1 MLARCR
7 SRLCA
12 TATTALVVN
21 EASLSPSSIVKLL
34 DSYIVGQRDAKK
46 AVAVSLRNRWRRK
59 QLVDEGLKGDVVP
72 KNILMVG
79 PTGVGKTE
87 ISRRMAKLTD
97 APFVKVEATK
107 YTEVGFKG
115 KDVESIIEDL
125 YTAAKSKARRKLE
138 KARDAEATTMA
149 RDIVFTA
156 LQKKMPALTQEEFDQ
171 TAETTL
177 KDLQV
182 SIDITISDNEKPRG
196 TNAQLETL
204 FGMEKRKFKTR
215 VTKTVREALDL
226 AKQEAFQKLVDEHQI
241 KVEAKSLAEQEG
253 IVFIDEIDKV
263 VSDASSST
271 LDPGSLGVQQDLL
284 PLIEGSN
291 VTMKDGT
298 VVATDNVLFI
308 CSGAFHNSKPADMIA
323 ELQGRLPVRVEL
335 KALDESEFRRIL
347 VEPKFNLL
355 AQQTALLSTENITL
369 TFTDDGISAIAQV
382 TSQVNTNA
390 QNIGARRLH
399 TVIERVLDEYSFDC
413 DKYEGQTVSI
423 NSSKVKAS
431 TNEMLKNID
440 LAKFLL

>member
-1 MLARCR
+1 MFACR
-7 SRLCA
+7 RILLCA
-12 TATTALVVN
+12 APVVAGGN
-21 EASLSPSSIVKLL
+21 ESSLSPKAIVNLL

-59 QLVDEGLKGDVVP
+59 QLLDEGLRGDVVP

-87 ISRRMAKLTD
+87 IARRMAKLTD

-125 YTAAKSKARRKLE
+125 YSAAKSKARRKLE
-138 KARDAEATTMA
+138 KSRDAEATAMA

-156 LQKKMPALTQEEFDQ
+156 LQKKMPSLTQEEFDQ
-171 TAETTL
+171 TAETQL
-177 KDLQV
+177 KDVSV
-182 SIDITISDNEKPRG
+182 SIDITVTDNEKPRG
-196 TNAQLETL
+196 SQAQFEAL

-215 VTKTVREALDL
+215 VTKPVSEALVL
-226 AKQEAFQKLVDEHQI
+226 AKQESFQKLVDEHQI
-241 KVEAKSLAEQEG
+241 KSEAKTLAEEEG

-263 VSDASSST
+263 VSDSSINA

-298 VVATDNVLFI
+298 MIATDNVLFI

-335 KALDESEFRRIL
+335 KALDQSEFRRIL
-347 VEPKFNLL
+347 IEPRFNLL
-355 AQQTALLSTENITL
+355 AQQTALLQTEKIKL
-369 TFTDDGISAIAQV
+369 TFTDDGISAIAEV
-382 TSQVNTNA
+382 TSQVNANA

-413 DKYEGQTVSI
+413 DKYEGTCVEIDSG
-423 NSSKVKAS
+423 KVKS
-431 TNEMLKNID
+431 TTQEMLKNID